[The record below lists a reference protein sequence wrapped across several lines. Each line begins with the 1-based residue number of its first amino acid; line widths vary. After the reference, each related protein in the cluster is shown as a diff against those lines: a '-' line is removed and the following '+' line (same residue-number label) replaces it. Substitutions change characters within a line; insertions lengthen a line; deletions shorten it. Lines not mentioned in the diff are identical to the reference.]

1 MLGTLLGC
9 YRLGW
14 GMFQAG
20 CAHIWEV
27 KMLGAMRVWI
37 SPVAVSI
44 TEGSSLW
51 DRQNRVD
58 PAQIIAATSQERSVL
73 EKASIHAS
81 AMQDICTA
89 PASGRRGGEEGVWHH
104 LSPTQLPQNH
114 SSEIQSSSQVSPFF
128 LSSFHLHLLVM
139 V

>member
-44 TEGSSLW
+44 TEGALW
-51 DRQNRVD
+51 DRQNHVD

-73 EKASIHAS
+73 GKASIHAS